1 MVRITA
7 YNSSKRCSLVC
18 AKLSLEGIDWEQ
30 VDEYTVLAKCSMSE
44 ITEVLKTLPT
54 IGRPL
59 HGI

>member
-7 YNSSKRCSLVC
+7 YNSSKRCSLIC

-30 VDEYTVLAKCSMSE
+30 EDEYTVLAKTSMSRA
-44 ITEVLKTLPT
+44 TAVLNT
-54 IGRPL
+54 IPLLGRPL